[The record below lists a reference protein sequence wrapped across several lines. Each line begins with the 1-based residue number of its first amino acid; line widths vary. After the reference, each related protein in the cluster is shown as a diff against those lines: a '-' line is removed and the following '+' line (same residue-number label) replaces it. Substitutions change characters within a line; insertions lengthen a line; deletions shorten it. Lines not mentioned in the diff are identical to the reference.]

1 MARYFFHL
9 TSPDG
14 SSKDDIGTELASAE
28 AAYLAACDAALDMS
42 YEMLR
47 ERRDPARHTFEVADE
62 QGQVVFEIP
71 FAEVTRPAE
80 RRHPYDE
87 VRASIQR
94 HQDRASRSLS
104 ELKTNFRRAQSL
116 LSSTK
121 ELLTKV

>member
-80 RRHPYDE
+80 RRPPYAG
-87 VRASIQR
+87 VHASIQR

>member
-9 TSPDG
+9 LSSDG

-47 ERRDPARHTFEVADE
+47 ERRDPAGHTFEVADE
-62 QGQVVFEIP
+62 QGHVVFEIP

-80 RRHPYDE
+80 RRHPYAE
-87 VRASIQR
+87 VHASIQR
-94 HQDRASRSLS
+94 HQERASKSLS
-104 ELKTNFRRAQSL
+104 ELKTNFHRAKSL
-116 LSSTK
+116 LTSTK